1 MLVCT
6 KFQRP
11 RWSKGRTTRFSRHIK
26 GEEMIKFQIYEQDT
40 RTKKNTLLDHIDAG
54 NILEAKKAYIKM
66 AKWEPRRHVKLVVK
80 TPQMR

>member
-1 MLVCT
+1 
-6 KFQRP
+6 
-11 RWSKGRTTRFSRHIK
+11 
-26 GEEMIKFQIYEQDT
+26 MIKFQIYEQDT